1 MLAVIEKVTQLNN
14 ARSSGNANLILVGF
28 MGTGKSSVGRRVAA
42 RLGREFFD
50 FDTALE
56 ARFGRPVARIFAEEG
71 EAVFRAA
78 EADLCRSL
86 PLDAGLVVATGGGV
100 VVPPANREALHARGI
115 VVCLIGDPATLTA
128 RLLAE
133 GHAKRPMLGDEPEAA
148 VTRLLAAR
156 AAAYAAIPLQV
167 DTTGLD
173 VDAVAERVLAVY
185 AAQVKERETP

>member
-1 MLAVIEKVTQLNN
+1 MEPRVTG
-14 ARSSGNANLILVGF
+14 AGRNANLILVGF

-71 EAVFRAA
+71 AAVFRAA

-133 GHAKRPMLGDEPEAA
+133 GHAKRPMLGDAPEAA

>member
-1 MLAVIEKVTQLNN
+1 MRVTAVG
-14 ARSSGNANLILVGF
+14 RNANLILVGF

-42 RLGREFFD
+42 RLGRQFLD
-50 FDTALE
+50 FDAVLE
-56 ARFGRPVARIFAEEG
+56 ARFGRPVSRIFAEEG

-86 PLDAGLVVATGGGV
+86 PPDVGLVVATGGGV
-100 VVPPANREALHARGI
+100 VVPRANRDALHLCGI
-115 VVCLIGDPATLTA
+115 VVCLTANPATLTG

-133 GHAKRPMLGDEPEAA
+133 GHGKRPMLGDQPEDA

-167 DTTGLD
+167 DTSGLD
-173 VDAVAERVLAVY
+173 VDTVTERVLAVY
-185 AAQVKERETP
+185 KAQLEERETP